1 MMFTLRA
8 ELREVKTG
16 EKNYLMLK
24 GSYFDRVL
32 DSDVPVRLSVMVDD
46 RDVHRLPELKNL
58 IGTLVEIPVRALVS
72 KEKKRLFYVTNY

>member
-1 MMFTLRA
+1 MMLLLRA
-8 ELREVKTG
+8 ELREIKTG
-16 EKNYLMLK
+16 DKTYLMLK

-46 RDVHRLPELKNL
+46 RDASQLPELK
-58 IGTLVEIPVRALVS
+58 TLVGTVVTIPVRALVS

>member
-1 MMFTLRA
+1 MMLILRA

-16 EKNYLMLK
+16 DKNYLMLK

-32 DSDVPVRLSVMVDD
+32 DSDVPVRLSVMLDD
-46 RDVHRLPELKNL
+46 RDVSRLPELK
-58 IGTLVEIPVRALVS
+58 TLVGTVVDIPVRALVS